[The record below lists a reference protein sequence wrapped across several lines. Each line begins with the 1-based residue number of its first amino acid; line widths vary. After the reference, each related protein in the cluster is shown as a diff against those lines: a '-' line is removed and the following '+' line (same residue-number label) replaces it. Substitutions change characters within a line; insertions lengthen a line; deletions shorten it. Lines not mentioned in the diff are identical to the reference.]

1 MSMHKDTLFLML
13 VFIAYIGLDVYNA
26 KQTHNRL
33 ESFIEQSDSMS
44 VKCLYRTANVSDRL
58 DSIKAQNKALAATV
72 IYLDSCNQ
80 SKTFKTERAE
90 RRGRFL
96 GGLIKGLFPKL

>member
-1 MSMHKDTLFLML
+1 MSIHKDTLFLML

-26 KQTHNRL
+26 NKTHNRL
-33 ESFIEQSDSMS
+33 ESFIQVSDSMS
-44 VKCLYRTANVSDRL
+44 VKCLYRTANMSARV
-58 DSIKAQNKALAATV
+58 DSLKTQNKALAETV
-72 IYLDSCNQ
+72 IYLDSCTQ

>member
-1 MSMHKDTLFLML
+1 MNIQKDTLFLML

-26 KQTHNRL
+26 NKTHKRL
-33 ESFIEQSDSMS
+33 ESCIEQSDSMS
-44 VKCLYRTANVSDRL
+44 VKCLYRTANMSARV
-58 DSIKAQNKALAATV
+58 DSLKAQNKALAETV
-72 IYLDSCNQ
+72 IYLDSCTQ
-80 SKTFKTERAE
+80 SKTYKTERAE

>member
-1 MSMHKDTLFLML
+1 MKVYIDTIVL
-13 VFIAYIGLDVYNA
+13 FIAIIVYIGFDVYTA

-33 ESFIEQSDSMS
+33 ESYITETDSMAYQL
-44 VKCLYRTANVSDRL
+44 LYRTANMQARI
-58 DSIKAQNKALAATV
+58 DSLKTQNKALAETV
-72 IYLDSCNQ
+72 VYLDSCSQN
-80 SKTFKTERAE
+80 KAFKTERAE